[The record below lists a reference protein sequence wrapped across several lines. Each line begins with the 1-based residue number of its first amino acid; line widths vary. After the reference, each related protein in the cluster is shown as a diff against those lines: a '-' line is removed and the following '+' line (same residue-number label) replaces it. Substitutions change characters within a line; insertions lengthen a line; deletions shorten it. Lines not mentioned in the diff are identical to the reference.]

1 MPANWRWN
9 ESGGFFRRRY
19 YIQRENDQLRVTPL
33 RHQMPKPL
41 RVTHCFRW
49 LDLPE
54 WNVCL
59 FSFLLNFFWEIQ
71 QMPFYQFPSGFS
83 YVDMIRN
90 CTLATIGDAAI
101 SLVAFWV
108 VAAAAKSRQWFRQP
122 SRSQV
127 GSFILV
133 GVITTVVFEALAT
146 AALQLWEYASFM
158 PTLPFLG
165 TGLLPLLQWLL
176 LPPIIIWFV
185 KRQLAGS
192 RRAFQ

>member
-1 MPANWRWN
+1 
-9 ESGGFFRRRY
+9 
-19 YIQRENDQLRVTPL
+19 
-33 RHQMPKPL
+33 MPKPL
-41 RVTHCFRW
+41 RVPRCCRW

-71 QMPFYQFPSGFS
+71 QMPFYQVPSGFS
-83 YVDMIRN
+83 YVDMSRN
-90 CTLATIGDAAI
+90 CTLATIGDAGI

-108 VAAAAKSRQWFRQP
+108 VAAIAKSRQWFRQP
-122 SRSQV
+122 SRWQV

-133 GVITTVVFEALAT
+133 GVIITVVFEALAT
-146 AALQLWEYASFM
+146 GGLQRWKYATFM

-165 TGLLPLLQWLL
+165 TGLMPLLQWLL

-192 RRAFQ
+192 RPL